1 MFTTEKSVMKKFTG
15 WLGLLAC
22 ASLLAACG
30 GGGGSPGAN
39 ANGVQP
45 SKAAQ
50 VVLIASAATM
60 ESSGADGTEVTLTA
74 VVKDANNN
82 VLPGETVSFKADSG
96 SVSNTNRVTDAAGQV
111 VEKLSTKG
119 NNTPRDITVTAS
131 AGSATSAPVKITV
144 VQAVPTLVLT
154 ADSGVLQS
162 AGASGNEVN
171 LKVLVKDASNNVVPG
186 VTVGLASDSGSLTYA
201 NHVTDAKGQ
210 VTALLSTGGD
220 ATSRTIKVTASAPG
234 AAAATLNIS
243 VSGNKL
249 VINNSATVKVGSS
262 TDVSIKLTDSA
273 GNPIPGKTVS
283 FTSGANALTVKG
295 GASAVTNSAGQ
306 LVLNYAALTAG
317 TDTIVVKALGE
328 TASSVITV
336 SSSNFNVGAVDA
348 SGAALPSAPTNS
360 CQIVAI
366 HYDVGGVPQ
375 SGTVALSVSRGAVY
389 SDPGCSSQLSTALPL
404 VNGNATGYVSAGSP
418 GVGTLTA
425 TSGGLTVQGTIEFL
439 APLTAAA
446 IISAQADPAVVGANT
461 PGSTVQQTTVRAI
474 VRDGTAQNNLVK
486 NAPVAFTIV
495 TDPSGGTLS
504 QPAVVLTG
512 ADGSASVNYIAGTSD
527 TKLDGVSIQ
536 AQIQGGSNAAA
547 IAKLTVAKK
556 SLFITAGTGNTVG
569 LPNSATYQV
578 DYSVFVTDAAG
589 NPVPG
594 VNVTGSVRPRYY
606 YKGTLVYN
614 GTQGPWGLDPLAP
627 PTACL
632 NEDTN
637 SDGLMQNGEDV
648 NGNGRLDPGI
658 PITVTP
664 GVTTDARGQAT
675 VSISYPRDRAYWLDV
690 DITIRGSV
698 SGTEATYV
706 AYTRLP
712 GFAGDYSSAS
722 VAPPGRYSPY
732 GTARTGDTILINGV
746 STVVANGCAIT
757 N

>member
-15 WLGLLAC
+15 WLALLAC

-30 GGGGSPGAN
+30 GGGGSPGTN
-39 ANGVQP
+39 SNGVQP
-45 SKAAQ
+45 SKATQ

-60 ESSGADGTEVTLTA
+60 ESSGIDGTEVTLTA

-96 SVSNTNRVTDAAGQV
+96 SVSNTNRTTDTNGQV

-119 NNTPRDITVTAS
+119 NSTPRDITVTAS

-144 VQAVPTLVLT
+144 VNAIPTLVLT
-154 ADSGVLQS
+154 ADAGVLQS
-162 AGASGNEVN
+162 AGATGNEVN
-171 LKVLVKDASNNVVPG
+171 LKVLVKDASNSVVPG
-186 VTVGLASDSGSLTYA
+186 VTVGLSADSGSLTYA
-201 NHVTDAKGQ
+201 NRTTDANGQ
-210 VTALLSTGGD
+210 VTAKLSTGGD
-220 ATSRTIKVTASAPG
+220 STSRAIKVTATAPSAT
-234 AAAATLNIS
+234 A
-243 VSGNKL
+243 VSMTINVVGNKL
-249 VINNSATVKVGSS
+249 VINNSATIKVGSS
-262 TDVSIKLTDSA
+262 TDVSVKLTDSA
-273 GNPIPGKTVS
+273 GNPLPGKSVS

-295 GASAVTNSAGQ
+295 GGSAITNSAGQ
-306 LVLNYAALTAG
+306 LALSYAALTAG

-336 SSSNFNVGAVDA
+336 SSSNFNVGTVDA
-348 SGAALPSAPTNS
+348 GGAPLASAATNS

-375 SGTVALSVSRGAVY
+375 SGSVALSVSRGAVY
-389 SDPGCSSQLSTALPL
+389 SDPSCSSVLNASLPL
-404 VNGNATGYVSAGSP
+404 VNGNATGYVTAASP
-418 GVGTLTA
+418 GVATLTA
-425 TSGGLTVQGTIEFL
+425 SASGLTVQGTIEFL

-446 IISAQADPAVVGANT
+446 IINLQADPAVVGANT
-461 PGSTVQQTTVRAI
+461 PGSTVQQTTLRAI
-474 VRDGTAQNNLVK
+474 VRDGTVANNLVK
-486 NAPVAFTIV
+486 NAPVAFSIV
-495 TDPSGGTLS
+495 ADPSGGTLS

-512 ADGSASVNYIAGTSD
+512 SDGSASVNYIAGTAD
-527 TKLDGVSIQ
+527 TKLNGVTVQ
-536 AQIQGGSNAAA
+536 AQIQGGSNA
-547 IAKLTVAKK
+547 IALATLTVAKK

-569 LPNSATYQV
+569 APNAATYQS
-578 DYSVFVTDAAG
+578 DYSVLVTDAAG

-606 YKGTLVYN
+606 YKGTLVFL
-614 GTQGPWGLDPLAP
+614 GTQGPWQLNPAAP

-637 SDGLMQNGEDV
+637 SDGLLQSGEDI

-664 GVTTDARGQAT
+664 AATTDARGLAT
-675 VSISYPRDRAYWLDV
+675 VSIIYPRDRANWLDV
-690 DITIRGSV
+690 DMTIRGSV

-706 AYTRLP
+706 AYTRLM
-712 GFAGDYSSAS
+712 GLSTDYSAAA
-722 VAPPGRYSPY
+722 VTPPGLNSPY
-732 GTARTGDTILINGV
+732 GTVRTGDTLNGV
-746 STVVANGCAIT
+746 VVVNGCAIT